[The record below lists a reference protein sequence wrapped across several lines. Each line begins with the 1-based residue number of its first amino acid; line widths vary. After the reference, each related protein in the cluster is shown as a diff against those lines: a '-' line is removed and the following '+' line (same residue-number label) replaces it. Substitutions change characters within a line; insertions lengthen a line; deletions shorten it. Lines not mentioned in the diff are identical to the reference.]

1 MAVRNLTWFG
11 LALVVLLPAI
21 LTQAGAGKPAP
32 LRRSR
37 TNLMLA
43 LGMIAVAAMATV
55 AILGRPTSWFTSTYP
70 TRAIPTLRALI
81 SQHPHVRILA
91 DVRYA
96 DWLIWED
103 PRLFSGRVAYDT
115 SFELLSRSELSA
127 IADLA
132 ANDTGARRLLGG
144 AGVWMLYPGNRS
156 VNRTLLR
163 RPHVH
168 VVSRSKKVII
178 ALHAG
183 GAGR

>member
-1 MAVRNLTWFG
+1 
-11 LALVVLLPAI
+11 
-21 LTQAGAGKPAP
+21 
-32 LRRSR
+32 
-37 TNLMLA
+37 
-43 LGMIAVAAMATV
+43 MATI
-55 AILGRPTSWFTSTYP
+55 AILGRPTGWFTSTYP

-81 SQHPHVRILA
+81 SRRPHVKILA

-115 SFELLSRSELSA
+115 SFELLNKSQLSA

-132 ANDTGARRLLGG
+132 ANDARRMLGG
-144 AGVWMLYPGNRS
+144 AGIWMLYPGNRS

-163 RPHVH
+163 RPDVH

-183 GAGR
+183 GADR